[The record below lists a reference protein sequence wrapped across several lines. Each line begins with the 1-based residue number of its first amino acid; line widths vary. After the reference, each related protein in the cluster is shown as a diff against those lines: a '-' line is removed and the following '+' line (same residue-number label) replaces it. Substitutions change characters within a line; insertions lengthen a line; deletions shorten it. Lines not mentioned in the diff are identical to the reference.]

1 MELNELQ
8 EQIKKCSSLSEI
20 NSIQEK
26 IGKDASNLILDELGE
41 LLTDNKSV
49 NDELSNKDKEIEKYK
64 KTNETLQRVN
74 GNLLQQ
80 VAMGSEEDLKP
91 KTKEPEKP
99 KNREV
104 YKNKNKEDTPT

>member
-1 MELNELQ
+1 MEV
-8 EQIKKCSSLSEI
+8 KKFQDKI
-20 NSIQEK
+20 NTIQEK

-41 LLTDNKSV
+41 LLTDNKTV

-99 KNREV
+99 KEIN
-104 YKNKNKEDTPT
+104 YKDAFDEKGNFKK

>member
-1 MELNELQ
+1 MEV
-8 EQIKKCSSLSEI
+8 KKFQDKI
-20 NSIQEK
+20 NIIQEK
-26 IGKDASNLILDELGE
+26 IGKNASNLILDELGE
-41 LLTDNKSV
+41 LLTDNKTV

-91 KTKEPEKP
+91 KTKEQEKP
-99 KNREV
+99 KEIN
-104 YKNKNKEDTPT
+104 YKDAFDEKGNFKK

>member
-1 MELNELQ
+1 MEV
-8 EQIKKCSSLSEI
+8 KKFQDKI

-41 LLTDNKSV
+41 LLTDNKTV

-91 KTKEPEKP
+91 KTKEQEKP
-99 KNREV
+99 KEIN
-104 YKNKNKEDTPT
+104 YKDAFDEKGNFKK

>member
-1 MELNELQ
+1 MEV
-8 EQIKKCSSLSEI
+8 KKFQDKI

-49 NDELSNKDKEIEKYK
+49 NEELSNKDKEIEKYK

-91 KTKEPEKP
+91 KAKEEEKP
-99 KNREV
+99 KEINYRDAFDD
-104 YKNKNKEDTPT
+104 KGNFKK

>member
-1 MELNELQ
+1 MEV
-8 EQIKKCSSLSEI
+8 KKFQDKI

-26 IGKDASNLILDELGE
+26 IGKDVSNLILDELGE
-41 LLTDNKSV
+41 LLTDNKAV

-80 VAMGSEEDLKP
+80 VAMGSEEDLKL

-99 KNREV
+99 KEIN
-104 YKNKNKEDTPT
+104 YKDAFDEKGNFKK

>member
-1 MELNELQ
+1 MEV
-8 EQIKKCSSLSEI
+8 KKFQDKI
-20 NSIQEK
+20 NNIQEK

-41 LLTDNKSV
+41 LLTDNKTV

-64 KTNETLQRVN
+64 KTNEALQRVN

-99 KNREV
+99 KEIN
-104 YKNKNKEDTPT
+104 YKDAFDEKGNFKK